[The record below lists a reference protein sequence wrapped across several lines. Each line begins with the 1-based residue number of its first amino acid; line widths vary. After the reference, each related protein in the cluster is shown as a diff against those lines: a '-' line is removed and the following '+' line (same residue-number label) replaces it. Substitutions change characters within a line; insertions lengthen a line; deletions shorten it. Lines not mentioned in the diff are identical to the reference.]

1 MFYGV
6 LVRRAPIAVAAG
18 LREKRPARQDSRPS
32 QQPLR
37 DHLRPRGVE
46 SPGIS
51 DGGEALVERL
61 FDECGNAQGEG
72 GQGARRP
79 AVGLG
84 GGEMD
89 VRVGEAGEQE
99 AAGRVDN
106 GDIAIGLQGTR
117 WSDAGDPPVLDE
129 NRDAGTGVGTGAVD
143 EGGVVEKERGHIS
156 TARRGGARP
165 HLSCCE
171 CHLSHPPARYVILLK
186 SGDTP

>member
-32 QQPLR
+32 QEPLR
-37 DHLRPRGVE
+37 DHLRPRRVE

-89 VRVGEAGEQE
+89 VRVGEAGEEE

-129 NRDAGTGVGTGAVD
+129 DGDAGTGGGTGAVD
-143 EGGVVEKERGHIS
+143 EGGVGEKESHEATMRLE
-156 TARRGGARP
+156 RP
-165 HLSCCE
+165 PRSEMLR
-171 CHLSHPPARYVILLK
+171 A
-186 SGDTP
+186 

>member
-1 MFYGV
+1 MLDRV
-6 LVRRAPIAVAAG
+6 LVGCPPVAMAAG

-37 DHLRPRGVE
+37 DHLRPRRVE

-89 VRVGEAGEQE
+89 VRVGEAG
-99 AAGRVDN
+99 ADIYTAGQR
-106 GDIAIGLQGTR
+106 GIGRSEEHTSELQSR
-117 WSDAGDPPVLDE
+117 LHLVCRLLL
-129 NRDAGTGVGTGAVD
+129 
-143 EGGVVEKERGHIS
+143 EKKKKIIR
-156 TARRGGARP
+156 
-165 HLSCCE
+165 L
-171 CHLSHPPARYVILLK
+171 Y
-186 SGDTP
+186 

>member
-37 DHLRPRGVE
+37 DHLRPRRVE

-89 VRVGEAGEQE
+89 VRVGEAGEEE

-117 WSDAGDPPVLDE
+117 WGDAAVLVEDGDAGPGI
-129 NRDAGTGVGTGAVD
+129 DAGAVD
-143 EGGVVEKERGHIS
+143 EGGIVDEKGHEATMRLER
-156 TARRGGARP
+156 
-165 HLSCCE
+165 
-171 CHLSHPPARYVILLK
+171 PPRSEMLRA
-186 SGDTP
+186 